1 MNTRDTSQKNVPSLG
16 DNKKDFENIVKLYL
30 ENSSLRQNNK
40 VNELEI
46 RFGTNP
52 KVSTPISK
60 INYDNVIKYLYS
72 NGFKIENKEGIQMLR
87 IQNEYT
93 DGRSGLTKISNTRAE
108 ITGSDLIQ
116 EYCRSNNIQKVIDQP
131 NTTFNKLKFTQKMP
145 AEVNGTRLKK
155 VDFEDFNF
163 RVSYQVE
170 QDFNVHS
177 NFSRNI
183 ISKWENSLKI
193 FRCMNRIR
201 FYHDEY
207 PIFADLSIVKTSKK
221 SNKVPVPK
229 YTIQEADVFNGLEH
243 YEIELEVDN
252 SRIGTGTKYGNLTDG
267 HVFLM
272 KAIRKCI
279 RVILSGLQGTN
290 YPISYQIQNDLIHSY
305 MKLIHKDTY
314 QSRRIYPKDFIGP
327 SSYTLQIENIVKNNE
342 NTNIPNI
349 RYDYTVTD
357 KADGARCLL
366 YIANDGKI
374 YLIDTNMHIIF
385 TGVETHNKEQ
395 FNSLLDGEYITKNKV
410 GNNIHLFMAF
420 DVYYVNEQCTREFM
434 FYPKDEDA
442 ENKYRL
448 KILYQ
453 FINELKP
460 VSILDNKSNAEVK
473 RVECKNI
480 HNFQIKCKM
489 FYHITKYTDEN
500 GVEVNKDIFSACN
513 EILSKTMDETYEY
526 NTDGLIFTPAYT
538 AVGADTEGAPAGP
551 LNKYTWPL
559 SFKWKPA
566 EFNTI
571 DFLVTTKKDNSN
583 KEEVHHIFQDG
594 SNLNESQSIIQY
606 KTLILRCGFDEKKH
620 GIINPCQAI
629 IEDNELSK
637 NNMDNEDSYKPVPFQ
652 PTEPYDPNAY
662 LCNIKLQQQGTQLYM
677 MTEENEY
684 FEENMIVEFKY
695 VMDNEEGW
703 KWVPL
708 RVRYDKTNELRSGL
722 RNYGNAYHVANNN
735 WYSIHNPI
743 TNEMISTGLNVPETY
758 NNDEVYYNRSNNDTN
773 TKSLREFH
781 NLYVKS
787 KLITGVSN
795 RGDTLIDYAVGKA
808 GDLAKWLHNN
818 LDFVLG
824 VDVSKDNIHNQLDGA
839 CTRYLKAKAKYN
851 NIPRALFVVG
861 DSSLNIRNGSAFN
874 STKEKQI
881 IDAVFGS
888 GPKDM
893 SLLGKGVYKDY
904 GVANTGFT
912 ISSCQFALHYFFE
925 NKNTLLSFIKN
936 LSECTKV
943 NGYFIGTCYDGKKI
957 FNELNTLNN
966 GESISINKNDNKIYE
981 LTKLYDQTGFP
992 DDDLSLGYPI
1002 NVYQESINKTFREYL
1017 VNFNYFSKIM
1027 EDYGFILIS
1036 KEDANQMNLPNGSGL
1051 FNELYT
1057 YMEEEL
1063 KIETT
1068 KKHIYKSAMYM
1079 SPEEKRISFMNRYFI
1094 FKKVRN
1100 VNTNL
1105 INNIHQLKENQAEDQ
1120 KNNEEF
1126 EQSESV
1132 EKEIKKKE
1140 KNIPKKTNKKLL
1152 LKQFTPPDD
1161 SDIKYS
1167 EKMVRIKE

>member
-1 MNTRDTSQKNVPSLG
+1 MDTRDTSQKNVPSLG
-16 DNKKDFENIVKLYL
+16 DKKKDFENIVKLYL

-52 KVSTPISK
+52 KISTPISK

-72 NGFKIENKEGIQMLR
+72 NGFQIENKEGIQMLR

-131 NTTFNKLKFTQKMP
+131 NTTFNKMKFTQKMP

-221 SNKVPVPK
+221 TNKVPVPK

-252 SRIGTGTKYGNLTDG
+252 SRIGTGTKYDNLPA
-267 HVFLM
+267 LM
-272 KAIRKCI
+272 NAIRKCI
-279 RVILSGLQGTN
+279 RVVLSGLQGTN
-290 YPISYQIQNDLIHSY
+290 YPISYQIQNDLIQSY
-305 MKLIHKDTY
+305 MKLIHKDAY

-366 YIANDGKI
+366 YIANDGKM

-420 DVYYVNEQCTREFM
+420 DVYYVNEQSTREFM

-500 GVEVNKDIFSACN
+500 GVEVDKDIFSACN

-538 AVGADTEGAPAGP
+538 AVGADREGAPAGP

-594 SNLNESQSIIQY
+594 SNLNETQSIIQY

-637 NNMDNEDSYKPVPFQ
+637 NNMDNEDGYKPVPFQ

-708 RVRYDKTNELRSGL
+708 RVRYDKTNELRAGL

-808 GDLAKWLHNN
+808 GDLSKWLHNN

-957 FNELNTLNN
+957 FNELSSLNN

-1036 KEDANQMNLPNGSGL
+1036 KEDANQMNLPDGSGL

-1063 KIETT
+1063 KIET
-1068 KKHIYKSAMYM
+1068 KNKHMYKSAMYM

-1105 INNIHQLKENQAEDQ
+1105 INNIHQLKENQAEEQ

-1126 EQSESV
+1126 EQSENV
-1132 EKEIKKKE
+1132 EKEVKKKE

-1167 EKMVRIKE
+1167 EKMVSIKE

>member
-1 MNTRDTSQKNVPSLG
+1 MDSTDTSQKNIPSLT
-16 DNKKDFENIVKLYL
+16 DKKKEFENIVKLYL
-30 ENSSLRQNNK
+30 ENNSLRQNNK

-52 KVSTPISK
+52 KISTPISK

-72 NGFKIENKEGIQMLR
+72 NGFQIENKEGIQMLR

-93 DGRSGLTKISNTRAE
+93 DVRSGLTKISNTRAE

-177 NFSRNI
+177 NFARNI

-201 FYHDEY
+201 FYHNEY

-221 SNKVPVPK
+221 TNKVPVPK

-252 SRIGTGTKYGNLTDG
+252 SRIGTGTKYNNLPA
-267 HVFLM
+267 LM
-272 KAIRKCI
+272 NAIRKCI

-290 YPISYQIQNDLIHSY
+290 YPISYQIQNDLIQSY
-305 MKLIHKDTY
+305 MKLVHKENY
-314 QSRRIYPKDFIGP
+314 QPRKIYPKDFIGP

-349 RYDYTVTD
+349 RYNYTVTD

-366 YIANDGKI
+366 YISNDGKI
-374 YLIDTNMHIIF
+374 YLIDTNMNIIF

-420 DVYYVNEQCTREFM
+420 DIYYVNEQSTRDFM
-434 FYPKDEDA
+434 FYPKDDDA

-489 FYHITKYTDEN
+489 FYHVTKYTDEN
-500 GVEVNKDIFSACN
+500 GVEVDKDIFSACN
-513 EILSKTMDETYEY
+513 EILSKTKDETYEY

-538 AVGADTEGAPAGP
+538 AVSAETENAPAGP
-551 LNKYTWPL
+551 LYKYTWPL

-583 KEEVHHIFQDG
+583 KEEIHHIFQDG
-594 SNLNESQSIIQY
+594 SNLNDSQSIIQY

-620 GIINPCQAI
+620 GIINPCQSI
-629 IEDNELSK
+629 IEDSELNK
-637 NNMDNEDSYKPVPFQ
+637 TNVDNEDGYKPVPFQ

-662 LCNIKLQQQGTQLYM
+662 LCNVKLQQQGTQLYM

-684 FEENMIVEFKY
+684 FEENTIVEFKY
-695 VMDNEEGW
+695 VMENEEGW

-708 RVRYDKTNELRSGL
+708 RVRYDKTNELRAGL
-722 RNYGNAYHVANNN
+722 KNYGNAYHVANNN

-743 TNEMISTGLNVPETY
+743 TSEMISTGLNVPETY

-808 GDLAKWLHNN
+808 GDLSKWLHNN

-824 VDVSKDNIHNQLDGA
+824 IDVSKDNIHNQLDGA
-839 CTRYLKAKAKYN
+839 CTRYLKAKTKYN

-874 STKEKQI
+874 SSKEKQI

-888 GPKDM
+888 GPKDI

-904 GVANTGFT
+904 GVANTGFN

-957 FNELNTLNN
+957 FNELSSLNN
-966 GESISINKNDNKIYE
+966 GESININKNSNKIYE

-1017 VNFNYFSKIM
+1017 VNFEYFSKIM
-1027 EDYGFILIS
+1027 EDYGFVLVS
-1036 KEDANQMNLPNGSGL
+1036 KEDANQMSLPDGSGL

-1063 KIETT
+1063 KVESK
-1068 KKHIYKSAMYM
+1068 KKHMYKSAMFM

-1105 INNIHQLKENQAEDQ
+1105 INNIHQLKESQVEEQ

-1126 EQSESV
+1126 EQSENV
-1132 EKEIKKKE
+1132 EKEVKKKE
-1140 KNIPKKTNKKLL
+1140 KNVPKKTNKKTL

-1167 EKMVRIKE
+1167 EKIVRIKE

>member
-1 MNTRDTSQKNVPSLG
+1 MDTRDTAQKNVPALG

-72 NGFKIENKEGIQMLR
+72 NGFQIENKEGIQMLR

-221 SNKVPVPK
+221 TNKVPVPK

-252 SRIGTGTKYGNLTDG
+252 SRIGTGTKYDNLSA
-267 HVFLM
+267 LM
-272 KAIRKCI
+272 NAIRKCI

-374 YLIDTNMHIIF
+374 YLIDTNMYIIF

-420 DVYYVNEQCTREFM
+420 DVYYVNEQSTREFM

-538 AVGADTEGAPAGP
+538 AVGADSEGAPAGP

-708 RVRYDKTNELRSGL
+708 RVRYDKTNELRAGL

-808 GDLAKWLHNN
+808 GDLSKWLHNN

-992 DDDLSLGYPI
+992 DDELSLGYPI

-1105 INNIHQLKENQAEDQ
+1105 INNIHQLKENQAEEQ

-1126 EQSESV
+1126 EQSENV

-1152 LKQFTPPDD
+1152 LKQFTPPED

-1167 EKMVRIKE
+1167 EKIVRIKE

>member
-1 MNTRDTSQKNVPSLG
+1 MDTRDTSQKNIPSLT
-16 DNKKDFENIVKLYL
+16 DKKKDFENIVKLYL

-52 KVSTPISK
+52 KISTPISK

-72 NGFKIENKEGIQMLR
+72 NGFQIENKEGIQMLR

-221 SNKVPVPK
+221 TNKVPVPK

-243 YEIELEVDN
+243 YEIELELDN
-252 SRIGTGTKYGNLTDG
+252 SRIGTGTKYDNLPA
-267 HVFLM
+267 LM
-272 KAIRKCI
+272 NAIRKCI
-279 RVILSGLQGTN
+279 RVVLSGLQGTN
-290 YPISYQIQNDLIHSY
+290 YPISYQIQNDLIQSY
-305 MKLIHKDTY
+305 MKLIHKDAY

-420 DVYYVNEQCTREFM
+420 DVYYVNEQSTREFM

-500 GVEVNKDIFSACN
+500 GVEVDKDIFSACN

-594 SNLNESQSIIQY
+594 SNLNETQSIIQY

-637 NNMDNEDSYKPVPFQ
+637 NNMDNEDGYKPVPFQ

-708 RVRYDKTNELRSGL
+708 RVRYDKTNELRAGL

-808 GDLAKWLHNN
+808 GDLSKWLHNN

-957 FNELNTLNN
+957 FNELSSLNN

-1036 KEDANQMNLPNGSGL
+1036 KEDANQMNLPDGSGL

-1063 KIETT
+1063 KIET
-1068 KKHIYKSAMYM
+1068 KNKHMYKSAMYM

-1105 INNIHQLKENQAEDQ
+1105 INNIHQLKENQAEEQ

-1126 EQSESV
+1126 EQSENV
-1132 EKEIKKKE
+1132 EKEVKKKE

-1167 EKMVRIKE
+1167 EKMVSIKE

>member
-1 MNTRDTSQKNVPSLG
+1 MDTRDTSQKNVPSLG

-72 NGFKIENKEGIQMLR
+72 NGFQIENKEGIQMLR

-221 SNKVPVPK
+221 TNKVPVPK

-252 SRIGTGTKYGNLTDG
+252 SRIGTGTKYDNLSA
-267 HVFLM
+267 LM
-272 KAIRKCI
+272 NAIRKCI
-279 RVILSGLQGTN
+279 RVVLSGLQGTN

-420 DVYYVNEQCTREFM
+420 DVYYVNEQSTREFM

-708 RVRYDKTNELRSGL
+708 RVRYDKTNELRAGL

-808 GDLAKWLHNN
+808 GDLSKWLHNN

-992 DDDLSLGYPI
+992 DDELSLGYPI

-1036 KEDANQMNLPNGSGL
+1036 KEDATQMNLPNGSGL

-1105 INNIHQLKENQAEDQ
+1105 INNIHQLKENQAEEQ

-1126 EQSESV
+1126 EQSENV

>member
-1 MNTRDTSQKNVPSLG
+1 MDTRDTSQKNVPSLG

-72 NGFKIENKEGIQMLR
+72 NGFQIENKEGIQMLR

-221 SNKVPVPK
+221 TNKVPVPK

-252 SRIGTGTKYGNLTDG
+252 SRIGTGTKYDNLSA
-267 HVFLM
+267 LM
-272 KAIRKCI
+272 NAIRKCI
-279 RVILSGLQGTN
+279 RVVLSGLQGTN

-420 DVYYVNEQCTREFM
+420 DVYYVNEQSTREFM

-708 RVRYDKTNELRSGL
+708 RVRYDKTNELRAGL

-808 GDLAKWLHNN
+808 GDLSKWLHNN

-992 DDDLSLGYPI
+992 DDELSLGYPI

-1036 KEDANQMNLPNGSGL
+1036 KEDATQMNLPNGSGL

-1105 INNIHQLKENQAEDQ
+1105 INNIHQLKENQAEEQ

-1126 EQSESV
+1126 EQSENV

-1152 LKQFTPPDD
+1152 LKQFTPPED

-1167 EKMVRIKE
+1167 EKIVRIKE

>member
-1 MNTRDTSQKNVPSLG
+1 MDSTDTSQKNIPSLT
-16 DNKKDFENIVKLYL
+16 DKKKEFENIVKLYL

-40 VNELEI
+40 VSELEI

-52 KVSTPISK
+52 KISTPISK

-72 NGFKIENKEGIQMLR
+72 NGFQIENKEGIQMLR

-93 DGRSGLTKISNTRAE
+93 DVRSGLTKISNTRAE

-177 NFSRNI
+177 NFARNI

-201 FYHDEY
+201 FYHNEY

-221 SNKVPVPK
+221 TNKVPVPK

-252 SRIGTGTKYGNLTDG
+252 SRIGAGTKYNNLPA
-267 HVFLM
+267 LM
-272 KAIRKCI
+272 NAIRKCI

-290 YPISYQIQNDLIHSY
+290 YPISYQIQNDLIQSY
-305 MKLIHKDTY
+305 MKLVHKENY
-314 QSRRIYPKDFIGP
+314 QPRKIYPKDFIGP

-349 RYDYTVTD
+349 RYNYTVTD

-366 YIANDGKI
+366 YISNDGKI
-374 YLIDTNMHIIF
+374 YLIDTNMNIIF

-420 DVYYVNEQCTREFM
+420 DIYYVNEQSTRDFM
-434 FYPKDEDA
+434 FYPKDDDA

-489 FYHITKYTDEN
+489 FYHVTKYTDEN
-500 GVEVNKDIFSACN
+500 GVEVDKDIFSACN
-513 EILSKTMDETYEY
+513 EILSKTKDETYEY

-538 AVGADTEGAPAGP
+538 AVSAESENAPAGP
-551 LNKYTWPL
+551 LYKYTWPL

-583 KEEVHHIFQDG
+583 KEEIHHIFQDG
-594 SNLNESQSIIQY
+594 SNLNDSQSIIQY

-620 GIINPCQAI
+620 GIINPCQSI
-629 IEDNELSK
+629 IEDSELNK
-637 NNMDNEDSYKPVPFQ
+637 TNVDNEDGYKPVPFQ

-684 FEENMIVEFKY
+684 FEENTIVEFKY
-695 VMDNEEGW
+695 VMENEEGW

-708 RVRYDKTNELRSGL
+708 RVRYDKTNELRAGL
-722 RNYGNAYHVANNN
+722 KNYGNAYHVANNN

-743 TNEMISTGLNVPETY
+743 TSEMISTGLNVPETY

-808 GDLAKWLHNN
+808 GDLSKWLHNN

-824 VDVSKDNIHNQLDGA
+824 IDVSKDNIHNQLDGA
-839 CTRYLKAKAKYN
+839 CTRYLKAKTKYN

-874 STKEKQI
+874 SSKEKQI

-888 GPKDM
+888 GPKDI

-904 GVANTGFT
+904 GVANTGFN

-957 FNELNTLNN
+957 FNELSSLNN
-966 GESISINKNDNKIYE
+966 GESISINKNSNKIYE

-1017 VNFNYFSKIM
+1017 VNFEYFSKIM
-1027 EDYGFILIS
+1027 EDYGFVLVS
-1036 KEDANQMNLPNGSGL
+1036 KEDANQMSLPDGSGL

-1063 KIETT
+1063 KVET
-1068 KKHIYKSAMYM
+1068 KKKHMYKSAMFM

-1105 INNIHQLKENQAEDQ
+1105 INNIHQLKEAQVEEQ

-1126 EQSESV
+1126 EQSENV
-1132 EKEIKKKE
+1132 EKEVKKKG

-1167 EKMVRIKE
+1167 EKVVRIKE